1 MKRSAGILM
10 PISSLPSP
18 YGIGTMGQAAR
29 DFIDFCEKSGQSY
42 WQVLPI
48 GPTGYGDSPY
58 QSFSSNA
65 GNPYFIDLDDLC
77 AEGYLKKDEYVN
89 EKWGSDPGRVDYGQ
103 LYVSRFPVLRK
114 AVARIAEVRPEGYNT
129 FLRDNAYWLN
139 DYALFMAEKDAHG
152 GQAYTTW
159 EEDIRM
165 HRRDALVSER
175 VRLQKDVDF
184 YIGIQYLFFMQ
195 WKKMREYAHAHGV
208 SLIGDVPIYVS
219 PDSSD
224 IWGSPEFFQLDEEL
238 KPTGVAGCPPDAFAA
253 DGQLWGNPLYD
264 WDRLREDGYTWW
276 VNRVRYQF
284 EFVDVLRID
293 HFRGFESYFCI
304 PYGDTTARN
313 GVWKKGPGAELFRTI
328 EQRIGKVD
336 IIAEDLG
343 FLTPEV
349 IQMVK
354 DTGYPGM
361 KVLQFAFDPRDTGS
375 GYLPHLYTPNSVVY
389 PGTHD
394 NQTIT
399 SWMSDSP
406 EGFADHAIEYLHLD
420 KKEGYNW
427 GFIRSSYGSVSQLC
441 VVQMQDI
448 LGLDDKARM
457 NIPST
462 TGGNWTW
469 RASKKHF
476 TDALAAK
483 MHRMSE
489 IYGRLPEKKEEP
501 SVDTDVRPA
510 VETA

>member
-1 MKRSAGILM
+1 
-10 PISSLPSP
+10 
-18 YGIGTMGQAAR
+18 
-29 DFIDFCEKSGQSY
+29 
-42 WQVLPI
+42 
-48 GPTGYGDSPY
+48 
-58 QSFSSNA
+58 
-65 GNPYFIDLDDLC
+65 
-77 AEGYLKKDEYVN
+77 
-89 EKWGSDPGRVDYGQ
+89 
-103 LYVSRFPVLRK
+103 
-114 AVARIAEVRPEGYNT
+114 
-129 FLRDNAYWLN
+129 
-139 DYALFMAEKDAHG
+139 
-152 GQAYTTW
+152 
-159 EEDIRM
+159 
-165 HRRDALVSER
+165 
-175 VRLQKDVDF
+175 
-184 YIGIQYLFFMQ
+184 
-195 WKKMREYAHAHGV
+195 
-208 SLIGDVPIYVS
+208 
-219 PDSSD
+219 
-224 IWGSPEFFQLDEEL
+224 
-238 KPTGVAGCPPDAFAA
+238 
-253 DGQLWGNPLYD
+253 
-264 WDRLREDGYTWW
+264 
-276 VNRVRYQF
+276 
-284 EFVDVLRID
+284 
-293 HFRGFESYFCI
+293 
-304 PYGDTTARN
+304 
-313 GVWKKGPGAELFRTI
+313 
-328 EQRIGKVD
+328 
-336 IIAEDLG
+336 
-343 FLTPEV
+343 
-349 IQMVK
+349 
-354 DTGYPGM
+354 M

-483 MHRMSE
+483 LHRMSE